1 MFGAGTC
8 ILQKRLKRYMHIN
21 LPAHEK
27 TKDDFEVNCGKEDVI
42 SVLLESQLLA
52 LEHGVAVFAQGWL
65 TLPKSSFV
73 DTLKKWVKIL

>member
-1 MFGAGTC
+1 
-8 ILQKRLKRYMHIN
+8 MHIN

-27 TKDDFEVNCGKEDVI
+27 SKDDFEVNCGKGDVI